1 MTLENNFITYL
12 LIMLKIQKC
21 DADWVT
27 IKLNG
32 FAVQANNPN
41 KDLYSEVLYRASNES
56 LKKYPFL
63 RVSDTGEIRAA
74 AFKQPP
80 GDQVKI
86 E

>member
-1 MTLENNFITYL
+1 MKT
-12 LIMLKIQKC
+12 QKY
-21 DADWVT
+21 DADWKT

-32 FAVQANNPN
+32 FAVQATNPN
-41 KDLYSEVLYRASNES
+41 KDLYSEVFYRASNES

-63 RVSDTGEIRAA
+63 RVSDTGRIRAA
-74 AFKQPP
+74 AFKKPP